1 MGVLLKPVDFHRL
14 LAESPYPP
22 IIVNDLDVNYRED
35 EEKLSRLLLTN
46 YSGPTYSME
55 PSCDCGKEHG
65 GDKRGK
71 ICKECGTKVLPHTEK
86 AIYPELWLRVPD
98 GVHAF
103 MSPYVYAVLSQAFK
117 TQKVDVLQWL
127 IDPNYVGQFDR
138 LPIIQYLKENNIR
151 RGLNYFFE
159 NFKMII
165 EVLLDY
171 KAYNSKDMRTDVMS
185 FLEICDGILFTQ
197 YLPIP
202 NKINFVTEKSPTG
215 KYAEMKSIGTAIDA
229 VNNITSLKTKL
240 RAPTMQVK
248 ENVATKVILNLASFY
263 RRMIS
268 DSHSGKYGM
277 WRKHIFGSRMPF
289 TARAVIS
296 SIVGEHDY
304 DEIHYPWGA
313 AVAKFKLHIAN
324 YLYKR
329 NYTTNE
335 ALAKISKAI
344 KVFDQEIYDILE
356 DMIKKSP
363 HRTSL
368 TGKPGIP
375 IIFNRNPSLL
385 YGSIQLFYITKISKD
400 VTNPSISF
408 STICFNPLNADLD
421 GDEMSAMLVSDY
433 YMYKSLSR
441 LGTYGSIFDMN
452 KPWGEMNNGIA
463 ISKQLGGMVSLWLDK
478 ASRSPKVDLNG

>member
-1 MGVLLKPVDFHRL
+1 MTALVHLFFNDRRPSMGVLLKPVDFHRML
-14 LAESPYPP
+14 SESPYPP

-71 ICKECGTKVLPHTEK
+71 ICGECNTIVLPHTEK
-86 AIYPELWLRVPD
+86 AIHPELWLRVPD
-98 GVHAF
+98 GIHAF
-103 MSPYVYAVLSQAFK
+103 MSPYAYSVLSNIFK
-117 TQKVDVLQWL
+117 SQKVDVMQWL
-127 IDPNYVGQFDR
+127 IDPNYIGQFDR
-138 LPIIQYLKENNIR
+138 IPVIQYLKDNNIK

-159 NFKMII
+159 HFKEIIDTLLNF
-165 EVLLDY
+165 
-171 KAYNSKDMRTDVMS
+171 KAYNSKEIKTEVYS

-202 NKINFVTEKSPTG
+202 NKLTFVTEKSPTG
-215 KYAEMKSIGTAIDA
+215 KYAEMKNIGTAIDA

-248 ENVATKVILNLASFY
+248 ENVAVKVILNLASFY
-263 RRMIS
+263 RRQITQ
-268 DSHSGKYGM
+268 SHSSKYGW
-277 WRKHIFGSRMPF
+277 WRKHIFGVRMPF

-296 SIVGEHDY
+296 SIIGEHDY
-304 DEIHYPWGA
+304 DEIHYPWGI

-335 ALAKISKAI
+335 ALAKISKAVR
-344 KVFDQEIYDILE
+344 VFDQEIYDILM
-356 DMIKKSP
+356 DMIAKSP
-363 HRTSL
+363 YRTSL

-385 YGSIQLFYITKISKD
+385 YGSMQLFYITKIDKD
-400 VTNPSISF
+400 VSNPSISF
-408 STICFNPLNADLD
+408 STLTYSPLNA
-421 GDEMSAMLVSDY
+421 
-433 YMYKSLSR
+433 
-441 LGTYGSIFDMN
+441 
-452 KPWGEMNNGIA
+452 
-463 ISKQLGGMVSLWLDK
+463 
-478 ASRSPKVDLNG
+478 LNALNTLNTFRQFPFNTNIIWVLL